1 MGEYADSL
9 KKKKVVV
16 PPQAKKADIVDN
28 KKSKAFNDA
37 KVLATNANARESGTR
52 NTPVIASSKTPVSP
66 TTPTKVTPN
75 TKNNLNNSNGSGSS
89 AGSSNSGAGNSQ
101 TSDPLP
107 DPPKPRTMVGAS
119 TYGAVKTPSKDTLNI
134 SSLIP
139 QEPAQKITRMLFEE
153 LSAIELSIIERHD
166 TIDGVR
172 QQYAV
177 ISNLSEIRRK
187 FDAKKSLTNAEKG
200 SRLSIYQIDLDS
212 KIPDYNY
219 LVTNGLTKE
228 YSYLDENQILTT
240 IEKGFLYIDTNGD
253 LVIELDN
260 IYDGEQIQIQIDSSG
275 TIYEVND

>member
-16 PPQAKKADIVDN
+16 PPQAKKADVVDN
-28 KKSKAFNDA
+28 KKTKSLNDA
-37 KVLATNANARESGTR
+37 RTIANNANTRESRTSQPYISP
-52 NTPVIASSKTPVSP
+52 PVKP
-66 TTPTKVTPN
+66 TTPTKVTPETVRN
-75 TKNNLNNSNGSGSS
+75 SNVSNNSGINGGAAS
-89 AGSSNSGAGNSQ
+89 SGAGNSQ
-101 TSDPLP
+101 TVDKMP
-107 DPPKPRTMVGAS
+107 DSPKPMVGAGS
-119 TYGAVKTPSKDTLNI
+119 YGAVKTPSKDTLNI

-139 QEPAQKITRMLFEE
+139 QESAQKISRMLFEE

-166 TIDGVR
+166 TIDGIR

-187 FDAKKSLTNAEKG
+187 FDAKKSLTNIQKG
-200 SRLSIYQIDLDS
+200 SGLSVYQIDLDS

-219 LVTNGLTKE
+219 LVVNGLTKE
-228 YSYLDENQILTT
+228 YSYLDESGVLTT

-275 TIYEVND
+275 TIYEVDN